1 MTKIP
6 FTCYYPKARKKI
18 TLTPTNDHGFLTIVG
33 HNILLLFI
41 LKVWIEANSL
51 MLSAVYASTNHA
63 DVQ

>member
-6 FTCYYPKARKKI
+6 FTCYYPKAKKKI
-18 TLTPTNDHGFLTIVG
+18 TLTPTNDHGFLTIVR
-33 HNILLLFI
+33 HNIFVVVY